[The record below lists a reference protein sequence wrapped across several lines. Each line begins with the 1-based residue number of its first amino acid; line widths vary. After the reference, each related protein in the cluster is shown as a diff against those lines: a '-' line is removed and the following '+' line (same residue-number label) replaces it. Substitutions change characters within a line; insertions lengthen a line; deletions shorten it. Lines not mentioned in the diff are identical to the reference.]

1 MENSLKYAINW
12 LESFKNEEQW
22 YQEQYCSEADSDD
35 EDDEDKMPYNI
46 STAVLEECE
55 YKSFRLI
62 IDKAET
68 LEIDLVL
75 KSRHLEIVEK
85 ELASYKSTFEKLG
98 GDHSVN
104 VYECLEC
111 GKCRY
116 NMMECCGET
125 THLHQPL
132 HFIGDAMVEKSMDA
146 EAYEELKAENA
157 KLKADVA
164 ECKQWFDEHW
174 GWRGSYDVRIEENEK
189 LKEENEKLKAERDA
203 LQLCW
208 SAGKVAY
215 DKLQAK
221 SEAYFQAWLYYWSG
235 SKLGKEYPGC
245 MSAIEDGKYQ
255 KLLDECEGE
264 SLNSCDFCDN
274 ERKVLTKRD
283 AGYDEWTCATCHK
296 EQYPEEYEE
305 EDWT

>member
-1 MENSLKYAINW
+1 MENSLKYAISW

-22 YQEQYCSEADSDD
+22 YDEHFGEDDSDCEAEEPSNIPI
-35 EDDEDKMPYNI
+35 EDLED
-46 STAVLEECE
+46 CE

-62 IDKAET
+62 IDKAEK

-75 KSRHLEIVEK
+75 KTNQVERLEK
-85 ELASYKSTFEKLG
+85 EVASYKSTFEELG

-116 NMMECCGET
+116 NMMECCGKT

-146 EAYEELKAENA
+146 EAYEELQ
-157 KLKADVA
+157 ADRDGLA
-164 ECKQWFDEHW
+164 QAWSDDE
-174 GWRGSYDVRIEENEK
+174 E
-189 LKEENEKLKAERDA
+189 
-203 LQLCW
+203 
-208 SAGKVAY
+208 AY

-235 SKLGKEYPGC
+235 AQLGKEYPGC

-296 EQYPEEYEE
+296 EQYPEEYEA
-305 EDWT
+305 WT